1 MHLSLAT
8 IVLLTRFFPHGEFP
22 AGGYV
27 NCEVRIFNVIHVQSP

>member
-1 MHLSLAT
+1 MHFRFFT
-8 IVLLTRFFPHGEFP
+8 IELLTRFFPHGEFP